1 MSLGVVDWDGYGRFI
16 RRFGVRES
24 MVGWDLCD
32 LVSIRVYKLLLYLI
46 VKYGDLIIKYRL
58 DNK

>member
-1 MSLGVVDWDGYGRFI
+1 M
-16 RRFGVRES
+16 RES